1 MKTRTKALLLVMSAL
16 LLIVSTV
23 FATMAY
29 LTSQTNK
36 ITNTFTVGNV
46 TITMDE
52 AKVDVYG
59 NPLDASDNIVNV
71 SAATRREGNS
81 YKIIPGHTY
90 VKDPTIH
97 IGATSED
104 CWLFVKL
111 VNPLEGIIASKTI
124 TEQMQDNGWT
134 IIDATNN
141 IWAKTSKAIAG
152 VDVKI
157 FEYFTIKGD
166 VALDASYADITV
178 QAYAVQADGFD
189 SAIAAWGAAPFAA
202 WTTP

>member
-29 LTSQTNK
+29 LTSKTEK
-36 ITNTFTVGNV
+36 MTNTFSVGNV
-46 TITMDE
+46 KITMDE
-52 AKVDVYG
+52 ADVDEYG
-59 NPLDASDNIVNV
+59 VPV
-71 SAATRREGNS
+71 SPAARDMTNS

-97 IGATSED
+97 VDPNSED

-111 VNPLEGIIASKTI
+111 VNPLEGIIASKTL
-124 TEQMQDNGWT
+124 TEQMEENGWA
-134 IIDATNN
+134 IVDATHNV
-141 IWAKTSKAIAG
+141 WAKTTKASANDNIIVFSG
-152 VDVKI
+152 
-157 FEYFTIKGD
+157 FTIKGD
-166 VALDASYADITV
+166 VALAASYDDITI
-178 QAYAVQADGFD
+178 QAYAVQADGFSTAALAWA
-189 SAIAAWGAAPFAA
+189 SAPLAE